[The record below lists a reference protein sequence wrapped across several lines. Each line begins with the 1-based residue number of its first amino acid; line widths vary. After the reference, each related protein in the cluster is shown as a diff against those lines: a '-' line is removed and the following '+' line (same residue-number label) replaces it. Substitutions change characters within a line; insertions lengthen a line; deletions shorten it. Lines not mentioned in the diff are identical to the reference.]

1 MSLTDDWRAGKLE
14 DGDYYCKIT
23 ESPETEIVYSGGMS
37 EDLIVEILAKVP
49 NYDHFVDL
57 NKKVKELE
65 NKLAIATDTLV
76 HLRGIFLSPDSIDS
90 NYDFTVFLN
99 RIDKALLE
107 IYRQKVEGQ
116 NDDIVEVIAPCDY
129 KEVKRLNKILKN
141 VLESNEALA
150 VNINELSRKIEAY
163 QLSEKEA
170 QEIISELDYKNEQL
184 LELLRECL
192 AHLSLGEIGTSV
204 IPINDLVTR
213 INEVLK

>member
-1 MSLTDDWRAGKLE
+1 MPQPDYEDDLVFPPQERLAELSKTVEKLSSENQRLLNLNAG
-14 DGDYYCKIT
+14 
-23 ESPETEIVYSGGMS
+23 M
-37 EDLIVEILAKVP
+37 
-49 NYDHFVDL
+49 
-57 NKKVKELE
+57 KELE

-90 NYDFTVFLN
+90 NYDFTVFLS

-107 IYRQKVEGQ
+107 IYHQKVEGQ

-184 LELLRECL
+184 RQLLRECKTFFEEENPKDFTV
-192 AHLSLGEIGTSV
+192 LSERME
-204 IPINDLVTR
+204 DLLTK

>member
-1 MSLTDDWRAGKLE
+1 MPAPDYENDLVFPPQERLAELSKTVEKLSSENQRLLNLNAG
-14 DGDYYCKIT
+14 
-23 ESPETEIVYSGGMS
+23 M
-37 EDLIVEILAKVP
+37 
-49 NYDHFVDL
+49 
-57 NKKVKELE
+57 KELE

-90 NYDFTVFLN
+90 NYDFTVFLS

-107 IYRQKVEGQ
+107 IYHQKVEGQ

-170 QEIISELDYKNEQL
+170 QEIIAELNYKNKQFRQL
-184 LELLRECL
+184 LKECHMQMKWL
-192 AHLSLGEIGTSV
+192 YDEYDFIEPDVESLF
-204 IPINDLVTR
+204 TR
-213 INEVLK
+213 INEVLG

>member
-1 MSLTDDWRAGKLE
+1 MPQPDYEDDLVFSPQERLAELSKTVEKLSSENQRLLNLNAG
-14 DGDYYCKIT
+14 
-23 ESPETEIVYSGGMS
+23 M
-37 EDLIVEILAKVP
+37 
-49 NYDHFVDL
+49 
-57 NKKVKELE
+57 KELE

-90 NYDFTVFLN
+90 NYDFTVFLS

-107 IYRQKVEGQ
+107 IYHQKVEGQ

-129 KEVKRLNKILKN
+129 KEVQRLNKILKN

-170 QEIISELDYKNEQL
+170 QEIITELDYKNEQFRQ
-184 LELLRECL
+184 LLRECYV
-192 AHLSLGEIGTSV
+192 EIGEYMDSDSRL
-204 IPINDLVTR
+204 IQILKGMFENDTK
-213 INEVLK
+213 ID

>member
-1 MSLTDDWRAGKLE
+1 MPAPDYENDLVFPPQERLAELSKTVEKLSSENQRLLNLNAG
-14 DGDYYCKIT
+14 
-23 ESPETEIVYSGGMS
+23 M
-37 EDLIVEILAKVP
+37 
-49 NYDHFVDL
+49 
-57 NKKVKELE
+57 KELE

-90 NYDFTVFLN
+90 NYDFAVFLN
-99 RIDKALLE
+99 RIDKVLLE

-170 QEIISELDYKNEQL
+170 QEIISELDYKNEQFRQL
-184 LELLRECL
+184 LKESIRLISYE
-192 AHLSLGEIGTSV
+192 HEVYEDENFIKGV
-204 IPINDLVTR
+204 
-213 INEVLK
+213 NEVLK

>member
-1 MSLTDDWRAGKLE
+1 MSLIDDWRAGKLE

-23 ESPETEIVYSGGMS
+23 ESPETEIIYSGGMS

-90 NYDFTVFLN
+90 NYDFAVFLN
-99 RIDKALLE
+99 RIDKVLLE

-129 KEVKRLNKILKN
+129 DELQRLKKGW
-141 VLESNEALA
+141 
-150 VNINELSRKIEAY
+150 ELYSHETVITK
-163 QLSEKEA
+163 
-170 QEIISELDYKNEQL
+170 QL

>member
-1 MSLTDDWRAGKLE
+1 MSLIDDWRAGKLE

-23 ESPETEIVYSGGMS
+23 ESPETEIIYSGGMS

-90 NYDFTVFLN
+90 NYDFAVFLN
-99 RIDKALLE
+99 RIDKVLLE

-141 VLESNEALA
+141 VLESNEED
-150 VNINELSRKIEAY
+150 VRNECR
-163 QLSEKEA
+163 
-170 QEIISELDYKNEQL
+170 
-184 LELLRECL
+184 
-192 AHLSLGEIGTSV
+192 
-204 IPINDLVTR
+204 
-213 INEVLK
+213 

>member
-1 MSLTDDWRAGKLE
+1 MPQPDYEDDLVFPPQERLAELSKTVEKLSSENQRLLNLNAGK
-14 DGDYYCKIT
+14 
-23 ESPETEIVYSGGMS
+23 ESK
-37 EDLIVEILAKVP
+37 L
-49 NYDHFVDL
+49 
-57 NKKVKELE
+57 KELK
-65 NKLAIATDTLV
+65 NKLAIATDILV

-99 RIDKALLE
+99 RIDKVLLE

-116 NDDIVEVIAPCDY
+116 NDGIVEVIAPCDY

-170 QEIISELDYKNEQL
+170 QEIIAELDYKNKKFLQL
-184 LELLRECL
+184 LKECYV
-192 AHLSLGEIGTSV
+192 EIGEYMDSDSRL
-204 IPINDLVTR
+204 IQILKGMFENDTK
-213 INEVLK
+213 ID

>member
-1 MSLTDDWRAGKLE
+1 MSNNAPDYEDNLAFPPQERLAELSKTVEKLSSENQRLLNLNAG
-14 DGDYYCKIT
+14 
-23 ESPETEIVYSGGMS
+23 M
-37 EDLIVEILAKVP
+37 
-49 NYDHFVDL
+49 
-57 NKKVKELE
+57 KELE

-90 NYDFTVFLN
+90 NYDFTVFLS

-107 IYRQKVEGQ
+107 FFHLKVEGQ

-170 QEIISELDYKNEQL
+170 QEIIAELNYKNNQFLQL
-184 LELLRECL
+184 LKECHMQMKWL
-192 AHLSLGEIGTSV
+192 YDEYDFIEPDVESLF
-204 IPINDLVTR
+204 TR

>member
-1 MSLTDDWRAGKLE
+1 MILTTDKDFVDAVKRGQKIKKQTVYYTGKLE
-14 DGDYYCKIT
+14 NVKHLK
-23 ESPETEIVYSGGMS
+23 S

-90 NYDFTVFLN
+90 NYDFAVFLN
-99 RIDKALLE
+99 RIDKVLLE

-170 QEIISELDYKNEQL
+170 QEIIAELNYKNKQFRQL
-184 LELLRECL
+184 LKESIRLISYE
-192 AHLSLGEIGTSV
+192 HEIYESENFIKEV
-204 IPINDLVTR
+204 D
-213 INEVLK
+213 EVLK